1 VTGPETDRDREL
13 IEAAQG
19 DPARFLELYD
29 CHFHRVWAFA
39 IRRAVHRAEAEDVV
53 SETFRRALEN
63 LKTYESRGTPFLAW
77 LLRIAAN
84 TLADRWQKGARESNE
99 PPPDVAGPDE
109 DLEQRALLY
118 QLVERLPDTQRRV
131 IELRYG
137 EERSLAEVAEE
148 LGKSEGAVKQL
159 QRRALEQLRQHW
171 QESGNAAETGE
182 ASHG

>member
-1 VTGPETDRDREL
+1 MNLNEREL
-13 IEAAQG
+13 VEAAQG

-29 CHFHRVWAFA
+29 RHFHRVWAFT
-39 IRRAVHRAEAEDVV
+39 ITRAAHRAEDVV

-63 LKTYESRGTPFLAW
+63 LKTYEVRETPFLAW

-84 TLADRWQKGARESNE
+84 TLASRWQKTSRESHE
-99 PPPDVAGPDE
+99 PAPDVAGLDA
-109 DLEQRALLY
+109 DLERRALLY
-118 QLVERLPDTQRRV
+118 QLVDRLPDIQRRV

-137 EERSLAEVAEE
+137 EARSLTEVAEE

-159 QRRALEQLRQHW
+159 QRRALEQLRTLYW
-171 QESGNAAETGE
+171 SKAGE